1 MEAVS
6 GGRRLVCADGGQNR
20 QRTAAAFLHPP
31 NHRVQPLS
39 TDLATI
45 PPPHTVILGRMETC
59 DRLWVGIFRHYC
71 TAMIWPSR
79 STVNR
84 AIFVFDSRTLSAL
97 KVMNLKIC
105 PHRHFTRFDCW
116 RQSNKCMYCVFRL
129 CFDCYIQWIQQL
141 CNRTVI
147 IELPLLV
154 V

>member
-59 DRLWVGIFRHYC
+59 DRLWVGIGDLSSLLYC
-71 TAMIWPSR
+71 
-79 STVNR
+79 NDL
-84 AIFVFDSRTLSAL
+84 AISLNSQQI
-97 KVMNLKIC
+97 NL
-105 PHRHFTRFDCW
+105 
-116 RQSNKCMYCVFRL
+116 YL
-129 CFDCYIQWIQQL
+129 
-141 CNRTVI
+141 
-147 IELPLLV
+147 
-154 V
+154 